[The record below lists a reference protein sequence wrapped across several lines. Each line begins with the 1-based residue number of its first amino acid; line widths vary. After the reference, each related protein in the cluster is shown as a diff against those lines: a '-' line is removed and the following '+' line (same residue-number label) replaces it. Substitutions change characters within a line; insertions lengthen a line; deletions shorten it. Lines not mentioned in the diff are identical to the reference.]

1 MHHLSA
7 FILAL
12 LLFASCGSPHDRTAR
27 KKEKGAKTE
36 LRYARNISIERTGG
50 YIAVRLLNPWKKNT
64 LLHTYYLV
72 NRNSR
77 AAVPDDG
84 TKITVPL
91 RRSVVFTTAHASLL
105 EMLHAQKA
113 IAGVADLKYMLIPD
127 IQNRTRKGGDIRDC
141 GNAMQPD
148 IERIIDLHADALL
161 LSPFENSGG
170 HGRLEETGVP
180 VIECA
185 DYMEAS
191 ALGRAEWMKFYGL
204 LYGKEKE
211 ADSLFSLVERN
222 YKALSRKAKTSRT
235 KRSILPDRKVGAVWY
250 LPGGKSSVGLLYKDA
265 QGGYAYS
272 DDTHSGS
279 ISMPF
284 ETILDKFGQSDFWV
298 LCYNGDFSRR
308 KLLAEYQGYAA
319 LKPYRTEEIYGCKVD
334 SVPYFEEVS
343 WRPDRLLADLILL
356 FHPDLHIAPMRY
368 YRKLKD

>member
-127 IQNRTRKGGDIRDC
+127 IPNRTRKGGDIPTLNGSSTC
-141 GNAMQPD
+141 MPMPSCF
-148 IERIIDLHADALL
+148 H
-161 LSPFENSGG
+161 P
-170 HGRLEETGVP
+170 
-180 VIECA
+180 
-185 DYMEAS
+185 
-191 ALGRAEWMKFYGL
+191 
-204 LYGKEKE
+204 
-211 ADSLFSLVERN
+211 
-222 YKALSRKAKTSRT
+222 SRT
-235 KRSILPDRKVGAVWY
+235 AEAMAVWKRLAY
-250 LPGGKSSVGLLYKDA
+250 PSSSV
-265 QGGYAYS
+265 
-272 DDTHSGS
+272 
-279 ISMPF
+279 P
-284 ETILDKFGQSDFWV
+284 TIWRLPPWDV
-298 LCYNGDFSRR
+298 PNG
-308 KLLAEYQGYAA
+308 
-319 LKPYRTEEIYGCKVD
+319 
-334 SVPYFEEVS
+334 
-343 WRPDRLLADLILL
+343 
-356 FHPDLHIAPMRY
+356 
-368 YRKLKD
+368 